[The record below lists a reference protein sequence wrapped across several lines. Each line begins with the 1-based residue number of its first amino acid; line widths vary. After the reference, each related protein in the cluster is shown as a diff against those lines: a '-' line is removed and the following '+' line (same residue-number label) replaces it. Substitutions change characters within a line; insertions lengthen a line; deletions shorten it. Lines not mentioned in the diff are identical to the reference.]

1 MRRNKYH
8 SRHLRV
14 VENIRKR
21 QWHRHIRRKSKKYIP
36 HSITNMLLQEMCI
49 VIGYHDLY
57 YIKNDILPIIK
68 ELLTEIPVAG
78 ALNTINKIHKL
89 VMYMTTNW
97 STQNELTKMVI
108 SYLEQD
114 AQKKYYSLKKQIA
127 KQKNRGLLFTNNISE
142 LLLSYYVIQYGNK
155 SCPQMELDYQQ
166 QRNLYKAMLCCNDIY
181 TNEFLHINDCNS
193 IIKTYGIEGFEI
205 KLDLPISE
213 YKRDKQIVEPI
224 YKAFAFF
231 RYCEQDS
238 FWKQRVDKLYKS
250 KNATCWQEYIEMI
263 IGIIKTY
270 MIDLTKNAIDVTNF
284 NCVAEFMEYYC
295 VRNTPSIANTEEH
308 TSIPQAIN
316 FLRTQFFWKWHEGI
330 FIPLNHNLLINLIYQ
345 SIKFD
350 LLKIM
355 ENERNDLIEQFKKEG
370 TLFPELEKKDT
381 RTILSYIK
389 SCLKDQGKP
398 ISKENEKIIYRSY
411 FLGLN
416 SEFGQNFSQQYI
428 LEPLMKLAFDGHGIL
443 LKEEDMKTCVKAPSD
458 YYIRIEDTLYLFEL
472 KDTYLNDDVKFSQNI
487 HTVLYGDKEKS
498 EGIMDKLCKDG
509 TSGRKGV
516 PQLLNSIVQIINNKK
531 LDSIDPKASFVR
543 NIYPI
548 LITTDMA
555 FSANGVNAFII
566 KKYKKDL
573 RKHYPVD
580 DKVNVHMPTIINID
594 FFIRYN
600 EMLFNRKIS
609 LQRTLNQYHTS
620 KVYKMTSFDAF
631 AFDLYKNIYNS
642 EACIKHLN
650 INPQ

>member
-250 KNATCWQEYIEMI
+250 KNATCWQEYI
-263 IGIIKTY
+263 
-270 MIDLTKNAIDVTNF
+270 
-284 NCVAEFMEYYC
+284 
-295 VRNTPSIANTEEH
+295 
-308 TSIPQAIN
+308 
-316 FLRTQFFWKWHEGI
+316 
-330 FIPLNHNLLINLIYQ
+330 
-345 SIKFD
+345 
-350 LLKIM
+350 
-355 ENERNDLIEQFKKEG
+355 
-370 TLFPELEKKDT
+370 
-381 RTILSYIK
+381 
-389 SCLKDQGKP
+389 
-398 ISKENEKIIYRSY
+398 
-411 FLGLN
+411 
-416 SEFGQNFSQQYI
+416 
-428 LEPLMKLAFDGHGIL
+428 
-443 LKEEDMKTCVKAPSD
+443 
-458 YYIRIEDTLYLFEL
+458 
-472 KDTYLNDDVKFSQNI
+472 
-487 HTVLYGDKEKS
+487 
-498 EGIMDKLCKDG
+498 
-509 TSGRKGV
+509 
-516 PQLLNSIVQIINNKK
+516 
-531 LDSIDPKASFVR
+531 
-543 NIYPI
+543 
-548 LITTDMA
+548 
-555 FSANGVNAFII
+555 
-566 KKYKKDL
+566 
-573 RKHYPVD
+573 
-580 DKVNVHMPTIINID
+580 
-594 FFIRYN
+594 
-600 EMLFNRKIS
+600 
-609 LQRTLNQYHTS
+609 
-620 KVYKMTSFDAF
+620 
-631 AFDLYKNIYNS
+631 
-642 EACIKHLN
+642 
-650 INPQ
+650 